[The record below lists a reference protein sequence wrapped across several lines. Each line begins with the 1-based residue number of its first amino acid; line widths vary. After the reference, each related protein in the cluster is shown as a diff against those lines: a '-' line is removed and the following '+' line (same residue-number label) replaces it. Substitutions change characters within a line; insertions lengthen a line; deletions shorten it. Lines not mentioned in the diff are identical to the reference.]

1 MRLEDILSK
10 LLSPEWLSQPEN
22 DPDANPEMMGAGAPP
37 PAMPAGMEGKGPK
50 PSGMELDKIMG
61 GGQMPQLPEGN
72 LMQKE
77 LTPAQRKLR
86 HLGRMSDLTKEQE
99 QTKPNAIKTL
109 LE

>member
-10 LLSPEWLSQPEN
+10 LLTPERLDRPEN
-22 DPDANPEMMGAGAPP
+22 DPVASPELIGEATPP
-37 PAMPAGMEGKGPK
+37 PKMPKGMEGKGPK
-50 PSGMELDKIMG
+50 PTGMELDKIMG

-86 HLGRMSDLTKEQE
+86 HLGRMSELSKEGKE
-99 QTKPNAIKTL
+99 ETPSTIKTL